1 MDCGGAAPACLTEAP
16 STPYR
21 AGTMPTLEGY
31 RYRGAR
37 ALVLLHERE
46 LRAFVATWRR
56 ALAWGVRLPA
66 SDDPDTASPNAMA
79 RHVLNAAG
87 RYMIWLTQK
96 LGLPDPGIAEAPPVE
111 AIEAGADAYL
121 EHVLERW
128 REPLR
133 DVPERPFSE
142 THVANWGEDFTL
154 ESMLEHAVVH
164 PMRHALQLEELME
177 P

>member
-1 MDCGGAAPACLTEAP
+1 MNE
-16 STPYR
+16 
-21 AGTMPTLEGY
+21 LEGY

-46 LRAFVATWRR
+46 LRGFVATWRR
-56 ALAWGVRLPA
+56 AVAWGVRLPA
-66 SDDPDTASPNAMA
+66 TDDPDCASANAMA
-79 RHVLNAAG
+79 RHVLSAAG

-96 LGLPDPGIAEAPPVE
+96 LGLPDPGIAAAPPVE
-111 AIEAGADAYL
+111 EIEAAADGYL

-133 DVPERPFSE
+133 DVPDERFVES
-142 THVANWGEDFTL
+142 HVSNWGEDFTL

-164 PMRHALQLEELME
+164 PMRHALQLEELMGT
-177 P
+177 

>member
-1 MDCGGAAPACLTEAP
+1 
-16 STPYR
+16 
-21 AGTMPTLEGY
+21 MPELEGY

-66 SDDPDTASPNAMA
+66 GDDPDTVSPNAMA

-87 RYMIWLTQK
+87 RYMIWSTQK
-96 LGLPDPGIAEAPPVE
+96 LGLPDPGIVEAPPVE
-111 AIEAGADAYL
+111 EIEAGADAYV

-133 DVPERPFSE
+133 DVAAERFAE
-142 THVANWGEDFTL
+142 THVSNWGEDFTL

-164 PMRHALQLEELME
+164 PMRHALQLEELMADSV
-177 P
+177 

>member
-1 MDCGGAAPACLTEAP
+1 MHE
-16 STPYR
+16 
-21 AGTMPTLEGY
+21 LEGY

-56 ALAWGVRLPA
+56 AVAWGVTMPPT
-66 SDDPDTASPNAMA
+66 DDPDCASADAMA

-87 RYMIWLTQK
+87 RYMIWLTGK

-111 AIEAGADAYL
+111 EIEEHADAYL
-121 EHVLERW
+121 EHVLDRW
-128 REPLR
+128 RAPLR
-133 DVPERPFSE
+133 DVFPERFVE
-142 THVANWGEDFTL
+142 THVSNWGEDFTL

-164 PMRHALQLEELME
+164 PMRHALQLEELMATQSHTS
-177 P
+177 

>member
-1 MDCGGAAPACLTEAP
+1 MNE
-16 STPYR
+16 
-21 AGTMPTLEGY
+21 LEGY

-46 LRAFVATWRR
+46 LRGFVATWRR
-56 ALAWGVRLPA
+56 AVAWGAHLPA
-66 SDDPDTASPNAMA
+66 TDDPDCASANAMA
-79 RHVLNAAG
+79 RHVLSAAG

-96 LGLPDPGIAEAPPVE
+96 LGLPDPGIAAAPPVE
-111 AIEAGADAYL
+111 AIEAAADAYL

-133 DVPERPFSE
+133 DVPEERFVE

-164 PMRHALQLEELME
+164 PMRHALQLEELMGT
-177 P
+177 